1 MMLPRNFESNRAQP
15 AQKSTGPT
23 SAAGKV
29 TVSKNALVHGLSG
42 RTHACLPGEEGPF
55 EQFCREFIAAL
66 APIGIVEESVAE
78 DIAGDRWRLKRARAM
93 ENALF
98 SRIANEKPDPLDPAA
113 ALVDA
118 WLDASKGLKSVAT
131 YANRLQRAVEKN
143 TAYLEGLQ
151 AKRKAGHAQGQEE
164 AILLTQLAE
173 ANGETYNPAPD
184 FPSTGAAGEFV
195 YSAPEIARLVARA
208 SRLGDAK
215 ILFAPAVAVQ
225 KAA

>member
-1 MMLPRNFESNRAQP
+1 MMAPRNFEN
-15 AQKSTGPT
+15 KSTGPT

-29 TVSKNALVHGLSG
+29 IVSKNALVHGLSG

-55 EQFCREFIAAL
+55 EQFCREYIAAL
-66 APIGIVEESVAE
+66 APIGIIEESVAG
-78 DIAGDRWRLKRARAM
+78 DIVGDRWRLRRARAM

-113 ALVDA
+113 LAAPGRCLA
-118 WLDASKGLKSVAT
+118 RRLPKGLKSVAG

-143 TAYLEGLQ
+143 TAYLEALQ
-151 AKRKAGHAQGQEE
+151 AKRKAAHAQAQEE

-173 ANGETYNPAPD
+173 ANSETYNPAPD

-195 YSAPEIARLVARA
+195 YSAPEIARLIARA
-208 SRLGDAK
+208 GRLGDAK
-215 ILFAPAVAVQ
+215 ILFA
-225 KAA
+225 AA